1 MARMG
6 VPASSSACLRHRIRE
21 QPGVSGVDGNG
32 MTASF
37 PARVLLVDDEESFR
51 FFVSRGLEKAGH
63 SVDAVSDGRTAIDCL
78 GSGTY
83 DAVVTDLVL
92 PGVSGLDVLAAVHE
106 FQRDSVVVLM
116 TAYGSVE
123 NAIDALRTGVFDY
136 MTKPFEI
143 STLLETLQ
151 RGLKQR
157 TQDREE
163 RKLRFL
169 AQKRLQQDPLT
180 SGGLADA
187 RRAFER
193 TYLSELLR
201 KTGGNITQA
210 AKMARISRAN
220 LHKKI
225 RALGLDT
232 SQFKHGS

>member
-1 MARMG
+1 MPRRGA
-6 VPASSSACLRHRIRE
+6 PASSCACLRHRIRE
-21 QPGVSGVDGNG
+21 QPGVSGIEGNG
-32 MTASF
+32 SSASF
-37 PARVLLVDDEESFR
+37 PPRVLLVDDEESFR

-63 SVDAVSDGRTAIDCL
+63 SVDAVADGRTAIDCV
-78 GSGTY
+78 GSGVY

-106 FQRDSVVVLM
+106 FQRDTVVVLM

-143 STLLETLQ
+143 SALLETLQ
-151 RGLKQR
+151 RGLEQR

-169 AQKRLQQDPLT
+169 AEKRLQQDPLS

-210 AKMARISRAN
+210 AKLARISRAN